1 LLASATATQG
11 AKTTPPG
18 SFHSPAAF

>member
-1 LLASATATQG
+1 LLASATATPD